1 MWNNK
6 TRAFESS
13 IIILKREN
21 AFVSLDHTSLM
32 LSIALFFFFFFLER
46 FQNYASMPHLDT

>member
-32 LSIALFFFFFFLER
+32 LSIALFFFFLER